1 MKRGGGGGRGDG
13 DGEEGKGEGGGGE
26 KGQALRGLRVGLHFI
41 SLPRKATAG
50 ASLEKNPTLSEPM
63 KESSPRH

>member
-1 MKRGGGGGRGDG
+1 MEMGRKGRG
-13 DGEEGKGEGGGGE
+13 KRGGGE

-41 SLPRKATAG
+41 RLPRKATVG